1 MSYRCSLAP
10 ALCRPAA
17 LRPAFALLLVAGA
30 YGGDRAAADSLAR
43 DPVAELRQALIQEK
57 DAGRDKESLRF
68 RRETLT
74 RKVGEL
80 KSLGEMARALL
91 LQEWRVEGLA
101 DPVADVDR
109 EVRDSLADRFIAG
122 LKDVLAKGTAA
133 QRMAACEL
141 ISNTATAARPP
152 GGGGFRTGFLR
163 QRLAGLAPDLA
174 KLTNDPEPGVVQFAA
189 RAIGNIQADP
199 KLAVGTLERLI
210 KTGTPVVRAAAADA
224 LVNLVTVIAQQ
235 EKKGRSDLGRGDL
248 RDDLLATGVLAVSA
262 AKAGFAPEQ
271 PVRVRRL
278 SADALQQ
285 ISSAL
290 LDLVPDPFPAD
301 SFPPTG
307 RPWTAGE
314 AERIEQARETVT
326 KEREQLRPLLDAFG
340 KQSPA
345 LAAASLD
352 PDPYVRIQ
360 IRNVLQDLAVT
371 NSRLTQR
378 AARIPRGEGVPAP
391 RPEPK
396 PDEAKDRAPK
406 TGLLLPPT
414 PPAWDVPTRLVAQEK
429 EQPRPARPGTD
440 ALAEGLKSSLGS
452 IIAGLADRNVRGRLD
467 AVEVLENM
475 GTDAAPAIPA
485 LVERLSDPD
494 RFVRWAAV
502 RTLGR
507 LAPRLPDQVVPAA
520 ARLLDDDDLDVQV
533 AAAGALERY
542 GPQAKAAV
550 AQLGRHANQGDADI
564 RIAAMKAL
572 QAIGTD
578 AAPALP
584 SVALNLVEN
593 LSNVAAGSEFF
604 RPGPTTPAAERAALS
619 SAATLLG
626 APPAAKARVA
636 AAETLGRFG
645 KLAEPAVPIL
655 QRALTDLD
663 PEVRRAASEAI
674 LRITGAR

>member
-1 MSYRCSLAP
+1 MSYRRPLAP

-17 LRPAFALLLVAGA
+17 LRPAFALLLAAVAYG
-30 YGGDRAAADSLAR
+30 GGDRAAADSLAR
-43 DPVAELRQALIQEK
+43 DPVAELRQALTQEK

-74 RKVGEL
+74 RKAGEL
-80 KSLGEMARALL
+80 KSLGEMSRALL

-109 EVRDSLADRFIAG
+109 EVRDSLADRFSAG
-122 LKDVLAKGTAA
+122 LKEVLAKGTAA

-141 ISNTATAARPP
+141 VSNTATAARPP
-152 GGGGFRTGFLR
+152 GGAGFKTGFLR

-174 KLTNDPEPGVVQFAA
+174 KLTNDSDPNVVQFAA
-189 RAIGNIQADP
+189 RALGNIQADP
-199 KLAVGTLERLI
+199 KQAVGSLEKLI
-210 KTGTPVVRAAAADA
+210 KTGARDVRTAAADA

-235 EKKGRSDLGRGDL
+235 EKKGRSDLGRTDL
-248 RDDLLATGVLAVSA
+248 RDDLLTTGVLAVPA
-262 AKAGFAPEQ
+262 AKAGFAPDQ

-278 SADALQQ
+278 GADALQQ
-285 ISSAL
+285 VSSSL
-290 LDLVPDPFPAD
+290 LDIVPDAFSAD
-301 SFPPTG
+301 GFPPPG
-307 RPWTAGE
+307 RPWTAAE
-314 AERIEQARETVT
+314 SERIEEARTTVS
-326 KEREQLRPLLDAFG
+326 KERELLRPLLDAFG
-340 KQSPA
+340 KESAA

-360 IRNVLQDLAVT
+360 IRNVLQDLAVINT
-371 NSRLTQR
+371 RLTQR

-396 PDEAKDRAPK
+396 PDEAKERAPK
-406 TGLLLPPT
+406 TGLLLPP
-414 PPAWDVPTRLVAQEK
+414 PRPAWDVPTRLVAQAK

-440 ALAEGLKSSLGS
+440 ALGEGLRSSLGS
-452 IIAGLADRNVRGRLD
+452 IVAGLTDRNVRGRLE

-542 GPQAKAAV
+542 GTQARAAV
-550 AQLGRHANQGDADI
+550 APLGVRASGGDADI

-584 SVALNLVEN
+584 SVALNLVPKTRAE
-593 LSNVAAGSEFF
+593 VQAQVPQAG
-604 RPGPTTPAAERAALS
+604 PL
-619 SAATLLG
+619 
-626 APPAAKARVA
+626 PPPKARIA

-645 KLAEPAVPIL
+645 KLAEQAVPVL
-655 QRALTDLD
+655 QGALTDLD